1 LFQICTVK
9 IKDMKASI
17 IIPLLLC
24 FTAFTACSQ
33 QTAQQQN
40 KREPGAQPVG
50 GRCEGCEAIYECPIP
65 FDKLDATDTLP
76 GFNEPGQ
83 KIEISG
89 TILQADGK
97 TPATGVIMY
106 VYHTDQ
112 KGVYPKKG
120 NEKGFDRQHGYI
132 RGWIKTNATGQ
143 YKLYTLVPAS
153 YPNSSNPKHIHPVI
167 KEPGKTEYWIDEFV
181 FDDDPLLPE
190 KERTRARPVG
200 GSGVLNMYM
209 KGGMWRATRNIIL
222 GLHVEDYPQAKTK
235 NE

>member
-1 LFQICTVK
+1 
-9 IKDMKASI
+9 MKATI
-17 IIPLLLC
+17 IFPLLLS

-33 QTAQQQN
+33 NTAQLQN
-40 KREPGAQPVG
+40 KRETGAQTVG
-50 GRCEGCEAIYECPIP
+50 GRCEGCEAIYECPVL
-65 FDKLDATDTLP
+65 FERLDETDTLP

-89 TILQADGK
+89 TIVQADGK
-97 TPATGVIMY
+97 TPAAGVIMY

-112 KGVYPKKG
+112 NGVYPKKG

-132 RGWIKTNATGQ
+132 RGWIRTNALGQ
-143 YKLYTLVPAS
+143 YRLYTLVPAS

-167 KEPGKTEYWIDEFV
+167 KEPGKSEYWIDEFV

-200 GSGVLNMYM
+200 GSGVLKPEM
-209 KGGMWRATRNIIL
+209 KNGMLRATRNIIL
-222 GLHVEDYPQAKTK
+222 GLHVEGYPGSTLK
-235 NE
+235 NK